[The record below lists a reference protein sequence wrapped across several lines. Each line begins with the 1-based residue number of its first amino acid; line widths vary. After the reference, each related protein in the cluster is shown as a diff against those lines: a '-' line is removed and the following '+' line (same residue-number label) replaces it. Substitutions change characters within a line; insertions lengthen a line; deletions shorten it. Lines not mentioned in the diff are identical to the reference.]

1 MNMPLD
7 TPAIPD
13 HYPAIVEAG
22 DSGLMVLFG
31 DTLEMS
37 VNNAVHAFD
46 AMFRSVSLAGVEEI
60 TPGIRGLMIR
70 YDPLSISADALRD
83 AINEKLTERNWL
95 ESPANPERKVWS
107 LPAHYGDESGPDL
120 DAVVTSLKLP
130 RDEVIR
136 QHSETAVR
144 VLMLG
149 FAPGCAYLGSLPA
162 HWDLPRLD
170 YVKPEVPAGSLSV
183 AVRQTVLFATKIP
196 TGWQTIARTPFRSFE
211 PDRSPYFFLAP
222 GDEVTFTPIDQRE
235 YLKLEKEVQAG
246 KQIVSPKAP

>member
-1 MNMPLD
+1 MNMPLH

-95 ESPANPERKVWS
+95 ESPANPERNS
-107 LPAHYGDESGPDL
+107 GRSRPITAMNPALTWMRWLHPSNSPVTKSSGSI
-120 DAVVTSLKLP
+120 AKP
-130 RDEVIR
+130 RC
-136 QHSETAVR
+136 
-144 VLMLG
+144 G
-149 FAPGCAYLGSLPA
+149 Y
-162 HWDLPRLD
+162 
-170 YVKPEVPAGSLSV
+170 
-183 AVRQTVLFATKIP
+183 
-196 TGWQTIARTPFRSFE
+196 
-211 PDRSPYFFLAP
+211 
-222 GDEVTFTPIDQRE
+222 
-235 YLKLEKEVQAG
+235 
-246 KQIVSPKAP
+246 